1 MLPNRTMVNHS
12 FEMLSNSRE
21 FLNIVLNNISSCVL
35 LLDRELK
42 LQAFNDA
49 IKTIFSNKAEENLM
63 YMRCGEAIGC
73 AYQIEEAKDCGKTSK
88 CSTCELR
95 LAGMESYLNN
105 KEIFKEHITR
115 PYFNKNNQLEMK
127 DLQFSTRGFQFQHE
141 RYIIM
146 LIEDIT
152 MHIQKNTAQA

>member
-1 MLPNRTMVNHS
+1 MLPNRTMANHS
-12 FEMLSNSRE
+12 FEMLANSSE

-42 LQAFNDA
+42 LQAFNNA
-49 IKTIFSNKAEENLM
+49 IKTIFSNKADEDLL

-88 CSTCELR
+88 CSTCDLR

-105 KEIFKEHITR
+105 KEIFKEQITR
-115 PYFNKNNQLEMK
+115 PFFNKNNQLEMK
-127 DLQFSTRGFQFQHE
+127 DLQFSTRGFQFQQE
-141 RYIIM
+141 RYVIM

-152 MHIQKNTAQA
+152 IHIRKTTEHA